1 MFRRK
6 ADPTELTRIGW
17 YFFGLL
23 SHSQDRVLFQRQQS
37 VQSDVD
43 KFTIHVVVNQD
54 AFTHCVAAF
63 DPEYLFS

>member
-6 ADPTELTRIGW
+6 EDPIELTRFEW
-17 YFFGLL
+17 YFFGLP
-23 SHSQDRVLFQRQQS
+23 SHSQDRALFQRQQS

-43 KFTIHVVVNQD
+43 KFTMHVVVSQD

-63 DPEYLFS
+63 DPEYLLS